1 MPTNE
6 QLRDIERLQLEC
18 EAYDHVQLK
27 LNWSMLGKRTGDEL
41 DFLLY
46 EGAELIAFLGLY
58 PFASTVEVCGMVKP
72 SERRKGHFGSLF
84 KQGMARARE
93 HGFEK
98 ILLNAPSESVAAR
111 EFLARIGA
119 EYAFSEHQMEW
130 EARDLDGV
138 AGVELRPAEERDM
151 ELRVR
156 LNVEAFRMSEADSRA
171 LENEQAGEG
180 EVLIIEADKEPVGKI
195 RVSRKD
201 GQAWIY
207 GFCVLQ
213 ERQGRGIGR
222 QALRRIV
229 GELSS
234 EGYSVHL
241 EVEAKN
247 DHALGL
253 YRSVGFRAVH
263 SQDYYSW
270 PIE

>member
-1 MPTNE
+1 MLKNE

-18 EAYDHVQLK
+18 EAYDRVQLK
-27 LNWSMLGKRTGDEL
+27 LNWETLRKRSGDKL

-72 SERRKGHFGSLF
+72 SERRMGHFSSLF

-93 HGFEK
+93 LGFEK
-98 ILLNAPSESVAAR
+98 ILLNAPSGSAAAR
-111 EFLARIGA
+111 EFLKRVGA

-130 EARDLDGV
+130 EARPLEEVVGI
-138 AGVELRPAEERDM
+138 ELRPAEERDM

-156 LNVEAFRMSEADSRA
+156 LNAEAFRMSEADA
-171 LENEQAGEG
+171 LAIETELEG
-180 EVLIIEADKEPVGKI
+180 DGDILIIEAEREPVGKI
-195 RVSRKD
+195 RVNRGE
-201 GQAWIY
+201 GQAWLY
-207 GFCVLQ
+207 GFSVLP
-213 ERQGRGIGR
+213 EKQGRGIGR